1 METFIIIAIII
12 IYLILI
18 AWSWK
23 NLGNLEKSKKI
34 IYIVIGL
41 IATYIFTYII
51 ILISRGNIEYPND
64 EIKQVMQNT
73 LTILFAGINGS
84 ILMPY
89 VAKTVDKINE
99 EEIDKKGLKKKFII
113 FIILVVA
120 ILIFEIGYV
129 GSTQEGILQILD
141 ARSAI

>member
-64 EIKQVMQNT
+64 EIKQMMQNT

-89 VAKTVDKINE
+89 VAKTLDKINE
-99 EEIDKKGLKKKFII
+99 EEIDKKGLKKRFII

-141 ARSAI
+141 TRSAI

>member
-51 ILISRGNIEYPND
+51 ILFDAFYINPSSLQKFYYLNKI
-64 EIKQVMQNT
+64 
-73 LTILFAGINGS
+73 LT
-84 ILMPY
+84 
-89 VAKTVDKINE
+89 
-99 EEIDKKGLKKKFII
+99 LKKLIYFI
-113 FIILVVA
+113 
-120 ILIFEIGYV
+120 
-129 GSTQEGILQILD
+129 STFF
-141 ARSAI
+141 

>member
-64 EIKQVMQNT
+64 EIKQMMQNT